1 LLPSDQNNT
10 EMNQRKP
17 PRSARSQNLQFNIE
31 TEREMDGRWIAE
43 IPEIPGAMAYGRTEK
58 QAKAKAYALALR
70 AIADD
75 VEKSKRVPQSISIGC
90 ISA

>member
-1 LLPSDQNNT
+1 MTD
-10 EMNQRKP
+10 RKP
-17 PRSARSQNLQFNIE
+17 ARSTRSQALQFNIE
-31 TEREMDGRWIAE
+31 TQRETDGRWIAE
-43 IPEIPGAMAYGRTEK
+43 IPEIPGAMAYGRTEQ

-75 VEKSKRVPQSISIGC
+75 DVEKSKSVPQSIRIGC

>member
-1 LLPSDQNNT
+1 
-10 EMNQRKP
+10 M
-17 PRSARSQNLQFNIE
+17 QFNIE
-31 TEREMDGRWIAE
+31 IERETDGRWIAE
-43 IPEIPGAMAYGRTEK
+43 IPEIPGALAYSRTEK

>member
-1 LLPSDQNNT
+1 MTD
-10 EMNQRKP
+10 RKP
-17 PRSARSQNLQFNIE
+17 ARSTRSQALQFNIE
-31 TEREMDGRWIAE
+31 TERETDGRWIAE
-43 IPEIPGAMAYGRTEK
+43 IPEIPGAMAYGRTEQ

-75 VEKSKRVPQSISIGC
+75 VEKSKRVPQSIRIGC